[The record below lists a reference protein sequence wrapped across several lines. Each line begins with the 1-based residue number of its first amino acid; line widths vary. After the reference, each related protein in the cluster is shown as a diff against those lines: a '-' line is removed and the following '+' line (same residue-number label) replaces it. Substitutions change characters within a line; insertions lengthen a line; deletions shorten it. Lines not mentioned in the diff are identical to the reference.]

1 MSTTLKIIESKAFIA
16 GILVSVAAIGAVLG
30 FNVPVSTIMTLLT
43 PYMIGVGGLGWN
55 DAIKVKAKMALE
67 HEMKMHALIHG
78 NTVEGSDPATSAT
91 RDADGK
97 CVPRVKQAG
106 VFRLGAAMLI
116 AALGIA
122 ASLAIVDINGGCK
135 TAEPVVTDVID
146 CASAEATAISA
157 GFSVLQV
164 VNDVAAALE
173 GGVAG
178 VAAAIL
184 NLIKEYGA
192 PLVACAIDNYP
203 ESGSGSAGSGSAVVA
218 SMSVAVANKHA
229 MLQQY
234 FPGKKIVHNYK
245 KH

>member
-1 MSTTLKIIESKAFIA
+1 MSTTLKVIESKAFVA
-16 GILVSVAAIGAVLG
+16 GVLGSIAAIGAVIG
-30 FNVPVSTIMTLLT
+30 FNVPVSTILALMT
-43 PYMIGVGGLGWN
+43 PYMIGLGGLGWN
-55 DAIKVKAKMALE
+55 DVTKIKAKLALD

-78 NTVEGSDPATSAT
+78 NTTEGTDPSSCVT

-106 VFRLGAAMLI
+106 IFRLGTAMLI

-122 ASLAIVDINGGCK
+122 ASLAIVDVNGGCK
-135 TAEPVVTDVID
+135 TGEPVVTDVID
-146 CASAEATAISA
+146 CASAEATAVGA
-157 GFSVLQV
+157 GFSILQV
-164 VNDVAAALE
+164 VNDVATALE

-192 PLVACAIDNYP
+192 PLIACAIDNYP
-203 ESGSGSAGSGSAVVA
+203 ETGSGSAGSGSAVVA
-218 SMSVAVANKHA
+218 SMSVAVVNKHA
-229 MLQQY
+229 MLQQF

-245 KH
+245 KR